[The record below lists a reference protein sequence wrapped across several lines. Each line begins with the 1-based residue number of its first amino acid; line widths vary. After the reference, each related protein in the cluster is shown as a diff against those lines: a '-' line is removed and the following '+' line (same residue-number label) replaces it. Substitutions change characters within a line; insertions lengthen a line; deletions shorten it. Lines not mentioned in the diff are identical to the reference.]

1 MQMQDAKETIA
12 AAEIADLLHMKTE
25 TFLKRRRKLEAEG
38 MPRSIPG
45 TSHPPVW
52 SRALFL
58 AWIDTRHGAEPETS
72 APEEA
77 SEGADYVANTRRA
90 LEARA
95 GIGAGQ

>member
-12 AAEIADLLHMKTE
+12 A
-25 TFLKRRRKLEAEG
+25 
-38 MPRSIPG
+38 